1 MEGIDDSKVGAWL
14 EANVP
19 GFEAPYQYELITGG
33 HSNLR
38 SLVSIILE
46 DESCFGVRHLAMCLK
61 AHMTWGESTRLYRRW
76 NHRVF
81 RYQKRMGSAAILR

>member
-33 HSNLR
+33 HSNLTFCLLYT
-38 SLVSIILE
+38 SDAA
-46 DESCFGVRHLAMCLK
+46 DE
-61 AHMTWGESTRLYRRW
+61 E
-76 NHRVF
+76 
-81 RYQKRMGSAAILR
+81 

>member
-33 HSNLR
+33 HSNLTFACIDNSAR
-38 SLVSIILE
+38 RVVLRRPPLGHVLESAHDMGREHKIISALE
-46 DESCFGVRHLAMCLK
+46 
-61 AHMTWGESTRLYRRW
+61 
-76 NHRVF
+76 
-81 RYQKRMGSAAILR
+81 

>member
-33 HSNLR
+33 HSNLTFACIDHSGSRVVLRRPPLGHVLESARHGARAQDYIGAGIIECSGTKNVWALQR
-38 SLVSIILE
+38 S
-46 DESCFGVRHLAMCLK
+46 
-61 AHMTWGESTRLYRRW
+61 
-76 NHRVF
+76 
-81 RYQKRMGSAAILR
+81 

>member
-33 HSNLR
+33 HSNLTFACIDNSGR
-38 SLVSIILE
+38 RVVLRRPPLGHVLE
-46 DESCFGVRHLAMCLK
+46 SEIGR
-61 AHMTWGESTRLYRRW
+61 AH
-76 NHRVF
+76 V
-81 RYQKRMGSAAILR
+81 